1 MGIGNTSHFS
11 EVAARRIDYSTFGAM
26 NADGDAMDRRAP
38 FFAAA
43 GLCTA
48 ALIGTRWLVRSSGG
62 SAPPRVADTEDS
74 MVGVL
79 DARYFDTALHQRFAL
94 AQRRLQPISLVLVGI
109 EGSHDDPARAID
121 SLVATLK
128 FSVRESDTVCRTAPD
143 RLAMILEDATEYGAI
158 FAVERA
164 RNMLRDLGNDHEM
177 VVGVASYPSH
187 AMELDE
193 LVAQAEEALVRARL
207 QPLSGFSVAEARP

>member
-1 MGIGNTSHFS
+1 
-11 EVAARRIDYSTFGAM
+11 M
-26 NADGDAMDRRAP
+26 NPRAP
-38 FFAAA
+38 LFAAA

-48 ALIGTRWLVRSSGG
+48 ALIGTRWLVRSSGDN
-62 SAPPRVADTEDS
+62 APPRATDTEDS
-74 MVGVL
+74 IVGVL
-79 DARYFDTALHQRFAL
+79 DARYFDMALHQRFAL

-109 EGSHDDPARAID
+109 RESNRDPVEAID

-164 RNMLRDLGNDHEM
+164 RNMLRDLGNEHEM

-187 AMELDE
+187 AMERDE
-193 LVAQAEEALVRARL
+193 LLSQAEHALARARL

>member
-1 MGIGNTSHFS
+1 MG
-11 EVAARRIDYSTFGAM
+11 
-26 NADGDAMDRRAP
+26 RRAP
-38 FFAAA
+38 LFAVA
-43 GLCTA
+43 GFCTA
-48 ALIGTRWLVRSSGG
+48 ALIVTRWLVRSSGG
-62 SAPPRVADTEDS
+62 TAPPPTTDTDDS

-79 DARYFDTALHQRFAL
+79 DARYFETALHQRFAL
-94 AQRRLQPISLVLVGI
+94 AQRRLQPISIVLVGI
-109 EGSHDDPARAID
+109 EASHSDPVAAVD
-121 SLVATLK
+121 SLVAALK

-164 RNMLRDLGNDHEM
+164 RTMLRDLGNDHEM
-177 VVGVASYPSH
+177 LVGVASYPSH

-193 LVAQAEEALVRARL
+193 LMTQAEDALARARL

>member
-1 MGIGNTSHFS
+1 MPMGKTWIDARPSSPPRACVLPRSSGRGGSSAHR
-11 EVAARRIDYSTFGAM
+11 VAARHHARPT
-26 NADGDAMDRRAP
+26 P
-38 FFAAA
+38 K
-43 GLCTA
+43 
-48 ALIGTRWLVRSSGG
+48 TRWWESSTPDI
-62 SAPPRVADTEDS
+62 STPRYINAS
-74 MVGVL
+74 
-79 DARYFDTALHQRFAL
+79 RC
-94 AQRRLQPISLVLVGI
+94 AQRRLQPLSLVLVGI
-109 EGSHDDPARAID
+109 AGSHEDPVQAID
-121 SLVATLK
+121 SLVPTLK

-193 LVAQAEEALVRARL
+193 LLSQAEDALARARL
-207 QPLSGFSVAEARP
+207 QPLSGFSVAEARL

>member
-1 MGIGNTSHFS
+1 
-11 EVAARRIDYSTFGAM
+11 
-26 NADGDAMDRRAP
+26 MDRRAP

-62 SAPPRVADTEDS
+62 SAPPRAVDTEDS

-79 DARYFDTALHQRFAL
+79 DARYFDTALQQRFAL

-109 EGSHDDPARAID
+109 EGSHDDPVQAID

-164 RNMLRDLGNDHEM
+164 RNMLRDLGNEHEM

-193 LVAQAEEALVRARL
+193 LLAQAEEALARARL